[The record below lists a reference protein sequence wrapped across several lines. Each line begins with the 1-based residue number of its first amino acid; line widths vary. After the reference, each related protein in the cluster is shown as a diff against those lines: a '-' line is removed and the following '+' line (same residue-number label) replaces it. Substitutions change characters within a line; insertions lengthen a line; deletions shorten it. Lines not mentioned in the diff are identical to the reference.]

1 MWSRQTRLD
10 YYWPALS
17 HIGEQA
23 VLNKEIYAQGT
34 SADENVFGYQERYA
48 EYRYKPSQITGLFR
62 SAAAGSLDSWHLA
75 QDFATLPTLNGQF
88 IVEDAPM
95 ARIKAV
101 TDQPDFYLIVSLVI
115 YVQDQCLSIQYQVL

>member
-1 MWSRQTRLD
+1 MSRLF
-10 YYWPALS
+10 L
-17 HIGEQA
+17 I
-23 VLNKEIYAQGT
+23 KEIYAQGT

>member
-1 MWSRQTRLD
+1 MQSIVISL
-10 YYWPALS
+10 
-17 HIGEQA
+17 
-23 VLNKEIYAQGT
+23 
-34 SADENVFGYQERYA
+34 
-48 EYRYKPSQITGLFR
+48 QITGLFR

-101 TDQPDFYLIVSLVI
+101 TDQPDFLFDCFFLVI